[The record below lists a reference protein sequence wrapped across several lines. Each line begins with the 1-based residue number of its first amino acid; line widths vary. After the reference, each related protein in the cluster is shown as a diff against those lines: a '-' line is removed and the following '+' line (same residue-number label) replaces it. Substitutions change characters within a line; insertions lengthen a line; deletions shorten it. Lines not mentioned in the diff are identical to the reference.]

1 MILGLCDGHDAGAAL
16 LCPERG
22 VVFAVSEE
30 RLTRRKHQTG
40 FPRASVAACL
50 RYVEKGGLDDIE
62 AVALAEVA
70 GRLPFRLL
78 DGLYKRRG
86 GDGDPLSLSARTAA
100 LYSEMASRF
109 AARPESWVA
118 QRIVARR
125 LRGLGAPSSL
135 HLVDHHRC
143 HAWSVAAG
151 RPDALVLTLDA
162 FGDGLSGAVFRL
174 RSSTDLERVE
184 AFAAPLGP
192 AMLFGQVTA
201 GLGFGMGEEGK
212 VVARSA
218 AGNGAGLAA
227 HFEACV
233 SWDGRGFSQ
242 RMSWSALR
250 RLIVSEPPEDVAAA
264 LQQHVERLVAAV
276 LRSVI
281 ARHGGS
287 RLCLA
292 GGLFANVAVNRVA
305 LEIARQSGFEE
316 TYVFPAMGDSG
327 LCVGAAHA
335 LLASQGGTPQR
346 LSDPRIG
353 PSPGSPSPTTPVT
366 RPRVVHGGAAEGAP
380 SQVSAALLRGEV
392 VGLCRGRMEFGP
404 RALGARSLIFLAD
417 EPARGLTV
425 NAALGRD
432 PKMPFGPLM
441 TDRVAPRLLEGWSP
455 DCQGMTDAMTVA
467 LPASGHLRAVA
478 PGAVHLDGTARAQV
492 LRREQDPELYSM
504 LSELPEEVCINTSLN
519 LHGEP
524 IVDSADAAL
533 RSAGA
538 AGASL
543 LWLQGAV
550 ERA

>member
-16 LCPERG
+16 LCPEAG

-40 FPRASVAACL
+40 FPRSSVAACL
-50 RYVEKGGLDDIE
+50 RYIDESGLDDIE

-70 GRLPFRLL
+70 GRLPLRLL
-78 DGLYKRRG
+78 DGLYKSRG
-86 GDGDPLSLSARTAA
+86 GDGDPLSFSERGLA
-100 LYSEMASRF
+100 LYSEMA
-109 AARPESWVA
+109 ARYVPRLESWAA
-118 QRIVARR
+118 QKVVARR
-125 LRGLGAPSSL
+125 LRRTGVPASPQLI
-135 HLVDHHRC
+135 DHHRC
-143 HAWSVAAG
+143 HAWSAAAG

-162 FGDGLSGAVFRL
+162 FGDGLSGSVFRL

-201 GLGFGMGEEGK
+201 ALGFGMGEEGK

-218 AGNGAGLAA
+218 SGDGAALASQ
-227 HFEACV
+227 FQACL
-233 SWDGRGFSQ
+233 SWDGSGFSQ
-242 RMSWSALR
+242 RMSWTALR
-250 RLIVSEPPEDVAAA
+250 RAIASETPEDVAAA
-264 LQQHVERLVAAV
+264 LQRHVEQLVVEV

-305 LEIARQSGFEE
+305 LEIARELGFEE

-335 LLASQGGTPQR
+335 LLASRGGNPQP

-353 PSPGSPSPTTPVT
+353 PGPGSLSAAERATALSVLQ
-366 RPRVVHGGAAEGAP
+366 GGAAEGAP
-380 SQVSAALLRGEV
+380 SQVAAALLRGEV

-404 RALGARSLIFLAD
+404 RALGSRSLLFLAD
-417 EPARGLTV
+417 ELARGLSV

-441 TDRVAPRLLEGWSP
+441 TDRVAPRLLQGWSP

-467 LPASGHLRAVA
+467 LPASSHLRAVA

-492 LRREQDPELYSM
+492 LRRDQDPELYAM
-504 LSELPEEVCINTSLN
+504 LRELPDEVCVNTSLN

-538 AGASL
+538 GGASL
-543 LWLQGAV
+543 LWLQGEV